1 VPQLRERE
9 KESQL
14 LAQSGERKAQESWVH
29 RMREIEGTRATVV
42 FFFFLAFLEEPKTRK
57 KKKRVLQSQRR
68 Q

>member
-1 VPQLRERE
+1 VPQLR
-9 KESQL
+9 ESQL
-14 LAQSGERKAQESWVH
+14 LAQSGEGKAQESWVH

-42 FFFFLAFLEEPKTRK
+42 FFFFFLAFLEEPKTRK